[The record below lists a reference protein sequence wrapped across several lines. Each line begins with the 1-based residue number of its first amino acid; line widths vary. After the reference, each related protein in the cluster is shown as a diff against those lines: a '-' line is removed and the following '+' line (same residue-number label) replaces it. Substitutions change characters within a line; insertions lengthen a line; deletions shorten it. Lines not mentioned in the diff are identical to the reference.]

1 MLLAIMLKIVKE
13 GSSLTIVNEGL
24 SLKIVNETTN
34 FINRSFLEELSL
46 LEKLS
51 FLKKKLHATLLN
63 VVLHEVKQLWG
74 S

>member
-34 FINRSFLEELSL
+34 FIKRSFLEE
-46 LEKLS
+46 LS